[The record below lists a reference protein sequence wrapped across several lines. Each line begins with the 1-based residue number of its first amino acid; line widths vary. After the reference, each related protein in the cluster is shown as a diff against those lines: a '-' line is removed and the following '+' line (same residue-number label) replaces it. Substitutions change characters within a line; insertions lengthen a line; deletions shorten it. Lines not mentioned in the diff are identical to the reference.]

1 MKCMICYDDIGHGE
15 SVIRMKECEFTWVD
29 QMDMSIPLPSNSDHT
44 YYHEECFSRNE
55 SVAEEISGPGSVVV
69 TPHTPCSCAMCGEE
83 FNLNDELRTFTGG
96 EWQSGR
102 FVETIPS
109 RGQAAEFTLCESC
122 AMTVTMTDD
131 EREELIASILEDD
144 DND

>member
-29 QMDMSIPLPSNSDHT
+29 QMDMAIPLPSSSDHT
-44 YYHEECFSRNE
+44 YYHEECFEKNE
-55 SVAEEISGPGSVVV
+55 SLAEELGPDHAIV
-69 TPHTPCSCAMCGEE
+69 TPPTPCRCAMCDEE
-83 FNLNDELRTFTGG
+83 FSLNDELRTFTGG
-96 EWQSGR
+96 EWQGGR
-102 FVETIPS
+102 FVETIPAQ
-109 RGQAAEFTLCESC
+109 GKTAEFTLCDSC

-131 EREELIASILEDD
+131 EREEMIAAIFEDD